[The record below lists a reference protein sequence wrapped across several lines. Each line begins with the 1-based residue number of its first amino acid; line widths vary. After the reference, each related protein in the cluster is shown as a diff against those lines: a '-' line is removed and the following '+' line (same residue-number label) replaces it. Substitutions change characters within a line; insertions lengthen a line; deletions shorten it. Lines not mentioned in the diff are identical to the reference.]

1 MSAQR
6 NKEKPYDLEERTYAF
21 ALEVRHFLRNTKWD
35 PVSWS
40 DIKQVLRS
48 SGSVAANYLE
58 ALESLSPDDYLYRIS
73 ICKKEARES
82 GLWLQLISDS
92 NPIDESIHR
101 SLDDL
106 IGETSEL
113 VKIFSSIIRN
123 KTTQNQHLP

>member
-6 NKEKPYDLEERTYAF
+6 NKEKPYDMEERTYAF
-21 ALEVRHFLRNTKWD
+21 ALEVRLFLRNTKWD

-40 DIKQVLRS
+40 DIKQVLSS
-48 SGSVAANYLE
+48 SGSIAANYLE
-58 ALESLSPDDYLYRIS
+58 ALESLSQDDYLYRIR
-73 ICKKEARES
+73 ICKKEARET

-101 SLDDL
+101 SLYDL

-123 KTTQNQHLP
+123 KTTQNQPLP

>member
-6 NKEKPYDLEERTYAF
+6 NKEKPYDLEDRSYAF
-21 ALEVRHFLRNTKWD
+21 ALEVRLFLRNTKWD

-58 ALESLSPDDYLYRIS
+58 ALESLSPDDYLYRIR
-73 ICKKEARES
+73 ICKNEARET
-82 GLWLQLISDS
+82 GLWLQFISDS

-123 KTTQNQHLP
+123 KTTQDQVLS